1 MAPRRR
7 CQIIVGPVGDGMSI
21 GSSPEI
27 ERQAMAKTMVEI
39 LVDDLDGS
47 AAVETVRLGWN
58 GEWRELDLSQRNVAA
73 LSRALDR
80 YWAAG
85 RPVADD
91 GEGGRGRKSRAA
103 RSRRPARDPKTVR
116 AWARYNGIDV
126 PSRGRIPADVQ
137 RQYDAAKRTS

>member
-27 ERQAMAKTMVEI
+27 VRQAMAKTMVEI
-39 LVDDLDGS
+39 LVDDRDGS

-85 RPVADD
+85 RPVSAS
-91 GEGGRGRKSRAA
+91 GQAKRRRNPATARSAAA
-103 RSRRPARDPKTVR
+103 RRDPKTVR
-116 AWARYNGIDV
+116 AWARDNGIDV